1 MAEFDLNVFWWPA
14 ESLPRHTAGDYSDG
28 VEVSVGNEVPEHP
41 QEVTDTIRVDVSPIK
56 LGVDE
61 VREANNGVEEV
72 TEGEMEH
79 EDDGVQLEDR
89 ELETILPPSVR

>member
-1 MAEFDLNVFWWPA
+1 M
-14 ESLPRHTAGDYSDG
+14 
-28 VEVSVGNEVPEHP
+28 
-41 QEVTDTIRVDVSPIK
+41 
-56 LGVDE
+56 DE